1 MDTRAHPGVGRLAV
15 TLIIALLVIVVGVV
29 ASAYLATPRNEVTS
43 STSSVA
49 TKTTTGHTITATDT
63 NAVGL
68 QVSTSTPSFQNGSCG
83 TGLAYADS
91 WLLFKHDAE
100 RTGFSTYNF
109 STSSAGKF
117 LGQLAWRNSSGFSEL
132 AASQSEL
139 FVASYWLYA
148 LNLTNGKG
156 LWTETTGAGPAPPVA
171 ADGNTVY
178 LGENVGQLTA
188 FNATTGASSQVG
200 DPMTLATVAICGDVA
215 YVNSGPGEFQNGPPT
230 DSLQALNLTSGQ
242 DIWTVNLASGFFNSY
257 YPTTDGHVV
266 YMLMDNGTAFAY
278 SAASGTLVWRQTIP
292 LVSVTTVSTVT
303 GSSGG
308 QTVEVN
314 PSAGD
319 DFVGTPP
326 LSGGRLFVT
335 TTFGM
340 MYALNAT
347 TGGVVWS
354 TDLGTNVTD
363 ARGSSAVAY
372 GKIFEGTAA
381 GLLAINATDGSIVW
395 KAPLNST
402 DTGTPTVVDGYV
414 FVADFSG
421 TLYQFN
427 ASNGALLWSYTGLG
441 VGCVSEP
448 IVAGGFVAVDGNHG
462 VFAFR

>member
-1 MDTRAHPGVGRLAV
+1 M
-15 TLIIALLVIVVGVV
+15 
-29 ASAYLATPRNEVTS
+29 ATPRNEATS

-49 TKTTTGHTITATDT
+49 TRTTTGPTTTANDT
-63 NAVGL
+63 SAVDL
-68 QVSTSTPSFQNGSCG
+68 QVSTPTPSFQNGSCG
-83 TGLAYADS
+83 AGPAYADS
-91 WLLFKHDAE
+91 WLLFKHDSE
-100 RTGFSTYNF
+100 RTGFSSYNF

-117 LGQLAWRNSSGFSEL
+117 LGQIAWRNSSGFSEMI
-132 AASQSEL
+132 ATQSEL

-156 LWTETTGAGPAPPVA
+156 LWTETTGAGPAPPIA
-171 ADGNTVY
+171 ADGNMVY
-178 LGENVGQLTA
+178 LGENVGPLTA
-188 FNATTGASSQVG
+188 FNATTGANSQIG
-200 DPMTLATVAICGDVA
+200 DTMTLATVAICGDVA
-215 YVNSGPGEFQNGPPT
+215 YVNSGPGRFPGGGPT

-242 DIWTVNLASGFFNSY
+242 DLWTLNLASGFFSSY
-257 YPTTDGHVV
+257 YPTTDGHMV
-266 YMLMDNGTAFAY
+266 YMLMDNGTVFAY

-292 LVSVTTVSTVT
+292 LVPVTTVSTIT
-303 GSSGG
+303 GSNRSV
-308 QTVEVN
+308 TVVVN
-314 PSAGD
+314 PNAAD
-319 DFVGTPP
+319 DFVETPP
-326 LSGGRLFVT
+326 LSGGKLFVT

-347 TGGVVWS
+347 NGGMVWS
-354 TDLGTNVTD
+354 TDLGTKITD

-381 GLLAINATDGSIVW
+381 GLLAIYATNGSIVW

-414 FVADFSG
+414 FIADFSG

-441 VGCVSEP
+441 VGYVSEP
-448 IVAGGFVAVDGNHG
+448 IVADGFVAVDGNHG